1 MTVRERFDRVW
12 PSLVALLGT
21 AALVAGLLV
30 LFGEDGGPG
39 GDAGTVA
46 GSTQSPSPPASAQ
59 GTTPPSEGPPPTPVT
74 APPDLRGP
82 VGVLNGTDVS
92 GLARRAQERLEAG
105 GWDVPVIDT
114 YSQGLATTTVFY
126 PDGLQESAEALADQ
140 FPEITQVEPTIP
152 NLTTQWLVLVVGDD
166 YVEVVENAG

>member
-1 MTVRERFDRVW
+1 
-12 PSLVALLGT
+12 
-21 AALVAGLLV
+21 VAGLLV

-39 GDAGTVA
+39 SDAATVA
-46 GSTQSPSPPASAQ
+46 DSTLSPSPEPSAE
-59 GTTPPSEGPPPTPVT
+59 GTTPPSDGPPPTPIT
-74 APPDLRGP
+74 APPELRGP
-82 VGVLNGTDVS
+82 VGILNGTDVT

-114 YSQGLATTTVFY
+114 YSEGLATTTVFY

-166 YVEVVENAG
+166 YVEAVESAG

>member
-1 MTVRERFDRVW
+1 MTVRERFDRMW

-21 AALVAGLLV
+21 AALVTGLLV
-30 LFGEDGGPG
+30 LFGENGGPG
-39 GDAGTVA
+39 SDAETVA
-46 GSTQSPSPPASAQ
+46 GSTQSPSPEPPAEGSA
-59 GTTPPSEGPPPTPVT
+59 PPSDGPPPTPVT

-82 VGVLNGTDVS
+82 VGILNGTDVT
-92 GLARRAQERLEAG
+92 GLARSAQERLEAG
-105 GWDVPVIDT
+105 GWEVPVIDT

-166 YVEVVENAG
+166 YVEAVENPG